1 MVVTHHNEAFDIDTL
16 CPKGEYWVLYWSPY
30 IPAHVTAHH
39 RLSPLLESVAVSII
53 IPSSSARSIAWVLF
67 ASNMSMEQH
76 VTAVAKSAFCHLKNT
91 SRNRIY
97 ISFHT
102 TEILKRAFV
111 TSRLDFGNSVLYG
124 IPQNVLKRLQSVQNA
139 AARVVTLTTTTS
151 FICRTNK

>member
-1 MVVTHHNEAFDIDTL
+1 
-16 CPKGEYWVLYWSPY
+16 
-30 IPAHVTAHH
+30 
-39 RLSPLLESVAVSII
+39 
-53 IPSSSARSIAWVLF
+53 
-67 ASNMSMEQH
+67 MEQH
-76 VTAVAKSAFCHLKNT
+76 VTAVAKSAFYHLKNT